1 MPEARL
7 VVGRTYESL
16 ELCGRLIAYAQK
28 DELATPLFD
37 ALDKRLAEPDAR
49 GAREAQRCRAAAL
62 RLAAGLAANPEA
74 SGELVKHA
82 VEVLSQSEAAV
93 DDDEDS
99 SDSDD
104 DDGDEPMLAVVRDEA
119 DLPARR
125 KPRPGSATQWL
136 PSHGDASSDASA
148 ARRRKRVRE
157 TEAVTLLDGAS
168 APRLTGRGRRG
179 DVAAPSTTRRADR
192 ARFAVALLRRGLP
205 RGALAGDAGDLLGL
219 LARCYRGAKGDDALQ
234 TDVVIVAAALLK
246 REPESARRWA
256 PRLARVALQTLR
268 RVAAIGGAPTG
279 DAAEGAFRML
289 AALLGGRDAV
299 VLSDAKLKA
308 VAASGRAALADGA
321 LLDQG
326 TLQSHRAAA
335 LQLILA
341 LVNKKVV
348 VSEVYDAMD
357 AIADLAITSL
367 DKSDRTKCAKA
378 FVGFIV
384 AYPLGKKRKTHYLG
398 KALAGLDYA
407 YEEGR
412 TAALDLVLAV
422 ARALPQPELDSRSD
436 AFFSALAQRLA
447 NEDVG
452 SVRLARSAASLFL
465 LFVSAAALYCV
476 AAVASRWACLY
487 PTGAPS
493 RRCAWRAHGRAPN
506 AIAAARRRRDLF
518 KRRPRAGRSRL

>member
-16 ELCGRLIAYAQK
+16 ELCGRLTTYAQK

-74 SGELVKHA
+74 SEELVQHA

-99 SDSDD
+99 SDSD

-136 PSHGDASSDASA
+136 PSHGDASSDAAA

-289 AALLGGRDAV
+289 AALLGGKDAV

-341 LVNKKVV
+341 LVTKKVV

-398 KALAGLDYA
+398 KALSGLDYA

-412 TAALDLVLAV
+412 TAALELVMSV
-422 ARALPQPELDSRSD
+422 ARSLPQPELDARSD

-452 SVRLARSAASLFL
+452 SVRLARFAASLFL

>member
-1 MPEARL
+1 M
-7 VVGRTYESL
+7 
-16 ELCGRLIAYAQK
+16 
-28 DELATPLFD
+28 
-37 ALDKRLAEPDAR
+37 
-49 GAREAQRCRAAAL
+49 
-62 RLAAGLAANPEA
+62 
-74 SGELVKHA
+74 
-82 VEVLSQSEAAV
+82 
-93 DDDEDS
+93 
-99 SDSDD
+99 
-104 DDGDEPMLAVVRDEA
+104 
-119 DLPARR
+119 
-125 KPRPGSATQWL
+125 
-136 PSHGDASSDASA
+136 
-148 ARRRKRVRE
+148 RE
-157 TEAVTLLDGAS
+157 TEAITLLDGAS

-179 DVAAPSTTRRADR
+179 DVAASSTTRRADR

-219 LARCYRGAKGDDALQ
+219 LARCYRGAKGDDSLQ

-246 REPESARRWA
+246 RNPDGAKRWA

-289 AALLGGRDAV
+289 AALLGGKDAV

-367 DKSDRTKCAKA
+367 DKSDRTKCARA

-412 TAALDLVLAV
+412 TAALELVMSV
-422 ARALPQPELDSRSD
+422 ARSLPQPELDARSD

-452 SVRLARSAASLFL
+452 SVRLARSAAS
-465 LFVSAAALYCV
+465 
-476 AAVASRWACLY
+476 RCL
-487 PTGAPS
+487 ARL
-493 RRCAWRAHGRAPN
+493 RRRLVLRRDDN
-506 AIAAARRRRDLF
+506 AIAVYAVDETFLNAGRGPGAHGSSKEAVRREARRV
-518 KRRPRAGRSRL
+518 PRARRVVAPRSREGR

>member
-1 MPEARL
+1 
-7 VVGRTYESL
+7 VV
-16 ELCGRLIAYAQK
+16 
-28 DELATPLFD
+28 
-37 ALDKRLAEPDAR
+37 
-49 GAREAQRCRAAAL
+49 
-62 RLAAGLAANPEA
+62 
-74 SGELVKHA
+74 
-82 VEVLSQSEAAV
+82 
-93 DDDEDS
+93 
-99 SDSDD
+99 
-104 DDGDEPMLAVVRDEA
+104 
-119 DLPARR
+119 
-125 KPRPGSATQWL
+125 
-136 PSHGDASSDASA
+136 
-148 ARRRKRVRE
+148 
-157 TEAVTLLDGAS
+157 
-168 APRLTGRGRRG
+168 
-179 DVAAPSTTRRADR
+179 
-192 ARFAVALLRRGLP
+192 
-205 RGALAGDAGDLLGL
+205 
-219 LARCYRGAKGDDALQ
+219 
-234 TDVVIVAAALLK
+234 VAAALLK
-246 REPESARRWA
+246 RHPESAKRWA

-289 AALLGGRDAV
+289 AALLGGKDAV

-357 AIADLAITSL
+357 TIADLAITSL
-367 DKSDRTKCAKA
+367 EKSDRTKCAKA

-412 TAALDLVLAV
+412 TAALELVMSV
-422 ARALPQPELDSRSD
+422 ARSLPQAELDARSD

-452 SVRLARSAASLFL
+452 PVRLARFAASLF
-465 LFVSAAALYCV
+465 VTPSP
-476 AAVASRWACLY
+476 RRPCLRR
-487 PTGAPS
+487 GAPS
-493 RRCAWRAHGRAPN
+493 TQPFPNAGRGSGAHGATQKALRREARRVPRARRVVAPRSREGREARALCGSGEGRAVTCLRGRVRRRLRAHGRRGALRGYHQN
-506 AIAAARRRRDLF
+506 
-518 KRRPRAGRSRL
+518 AGRFQ